1 MCEDVLHMRTGSI
14 EAGKAIVM
22 TRVKVSHARHTF
34 KKKRLEPK
42 NAILE
47 VRHTQEKSERK
58 VLFQNWILQYK
69 HIQRKMKFSQLG
81 LILTMLIWFKIHV
94 SCKF

>member
-22 TRVKVSHARHTF
+22 TRVKVSHARQTHSR
-34 KKKRLEPK
+34 KKRLEPK

-47 VRHTQEKSERK
+47 VRHTR
-58 VLFQNWILQYK
+58 VNQNGKFDSKTGFFNKYIL
-69 HIQRKMKFSQLG
+69 
-81 LILTMLIWFKIHV
+81 
-94 SCKF
+94 